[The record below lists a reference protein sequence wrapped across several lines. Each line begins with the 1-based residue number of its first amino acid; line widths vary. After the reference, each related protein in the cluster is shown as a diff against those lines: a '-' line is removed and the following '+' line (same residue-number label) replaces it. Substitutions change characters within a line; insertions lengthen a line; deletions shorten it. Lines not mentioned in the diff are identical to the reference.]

1 MSGLLFLQ
9 TEDFS
14 VQKGQKGP
22 ILCHSIRGI
31 SLVLFY
37 SINCQYSRELIPI
50 FKRLPG
56 QLGGCQFAMINVSAQ
71 KHIIGMS
78 KATISE
84 IKYVPLMILYVAGKP
99 FVRYDGPHDENEV
112 KRFIFEVSSK
122 IQTKEKFTNKEAP
135 RPQQQATMGSG
146 NGTRS
151 VPAYAAGQPLYGDA
165 DDFYMEFAEAYT

>member
-14 VQKGQKGP
+14 IQQGQKGP

-50 FKRLPG
+50 FKRMPG

-78 KATISE
+78 KATIRRKMNVNPDHFN
-84 IKYVPLMILYVAGKP
+84 I
-99 FVRYDGPHDENEV
+99 
-112 KRFIFEVSSK
+112 RFHNAFFTFTFLGTVVSSML
-122 IQTKEKFTNKEAP
+122 IFNLAQN
-135 RPQQQATMGSG
+135 
-146 NGTRS
+146 
-151 VPAYAAGQPLYGDA
+151 
-165 DDFYMEFAEAYT
+165 

>member
-9 TEDFS
+9 TDDFS
-14 VQKGQKGP
+14 IQKGQKGP

-71 KHIIGMS
+71 KNIIGMS

-99 FVRYDGPHDENEV
+99 FVRYDGPHQESEI

-135 RPQQQATMGSG
+135 RHHQQATMGSG
-146 NGTRS
+146 NGTRAI
-151 VPAYAAGQPLYGDA
+151 PAYAAGQPLYGDA